1 MQPGEKLYLH
11 ARAAA
16 CNEVAGGGHQIAS
29 SKWRENW
36 PRNGLRAPVAN
47 IRYSALNSP
56 EVVCSSHSPDRP
68 RMLVTR
74 FVRPEPPLSE
84 RGPAAFHSAHG
95 GKKWRLAD
103 RGENERSCP
112 PDLPVRTAPPSCAGP
127 AHHAFTGRYAGIL
140 KERRQ
145 GTHFRLSGF
154 RAGNSRAIEPSLSA
168 PSNPDPRACLVPT
181 G

>member
-1 MQPGEKLYLH
+1 MIGAGKDPNSHAARRELYLH

-95 GKKWRLAD
+95 GKNGDWLIEVKTNALA
-103 RGENERSCP
+103 RRTYQFA
-112 PDLPVRTAPPSCAGP
+112 LLHPVALGLRITPSPGDMQE
-127 AHHAFTGRYAGIL
+127 F
-140 KERRQ
+140 
-145 GTHFRLSGF
+145 
-154 RAGNSRAIEPSLSA
+154 
-168 PSNPDPRACLVPT
+168 
-181 G
+181 